1 LNNYYFFCFII
12 IAINVI
18 LSIKGYDN
26 QAFVDG
32 YKFHIDKVLVQKD
45 YLRLVSSAFLHADY
59 KHLIYNMLALFMFGV
74 RLEGTL
80 GSIIFLL
87 IYFGSLLGSKL
98 FAIYVHR
105 NHGDYSS
112 IGASGAVSGI
122 VFGSIALFPGISI
135 SFLPGWLFGILYV
148 GYSIYGIKTQKDNIG
163 HESHLGGALAGILL
177 VILFNP
183 SVVIYNYIVILLI
196 SMPILAFLIL
206 IINRPHILMFNDMWF
221 PSKKSKN
228 KFDSIDHKYNE
239 IKINKQQELDG
250 LLDKIAN
257 KGIDS
262 LSKKE
267 KIRLEELSV

>member
-87 IYFGSLLGSKL
+87 IYMYTETM
-98 FAIYVHR
+98 AIT
-105 NHGDYSS
+105 
-112 IGASGAVSGI
+112 A
-122 VFGSIALFPGISI
+122 P
-135 SFLPGWLFGILYV
+135 
-148 GYSIYGIKTQKDNIG
+148 
-163 HESHLGGALAGILL
+163 
-177 VILFNP
+177 
-183 SVVIYNYIVILLI
+183 
-196 SMPILAFLIL
+196 
-206 IINRPHILMFNDMWF
+206 
-221 PSKKSKN
+221 
-228 KFDSIDHKYNE
+228 
-239 IKINKQQELDG
+239 
-250 LLDKIAN
+250 
-257 KGIDS
+257 
-262 LSKKE
+262 
-267 KIRLEELSV
+267 